1 MQRPAEPY
9 LRTKNQNRRFYR
21 PAHTRFDRVCQIL
34 FARTESRKLSRQFSQ
49 RLFKVS
55 LFRTLQISVRL
66 PNPIGVS
73 ALLDKTYDTAEA
85 AELSK
90 QIADQVSSLVRDLNM
105 RRYKHVVQVT
115 LGQQLGSGCRYIAR
129 CRWDA
134 ECDNQTSD
142 VFTNASLFCICTVFG
157 VYLY

>member
-1 MQRPAEPY
+1 MSAVESASFGSTLGDATTGRTVSQDQESEPALLPPSTYQIRPSLSDTFRA
-9 LRTKNQNRRFYR
+9 NRVKEIIQ
-21 PAHTRFDRVCQIL
+21 TVL
-34 FARTESRKLSRQFSQ
+34 TE
-49 RLFKVS
+49 
-55 LFRTLQISVRL
+55 TLQ
-66 PNPIGVS
+66 
-73 ALLDKTYDTAEA
+73 DKTYDTAEA